1 MVVFGFDVGTPVGVS
16 HVRLCQSGQV
26 GAKGLEGGH
35 ELGREVE
42 VLARVDPYEDL
53 EGMGISDR

>member
-1 MVVFGFDVGTPVGVS
+1 MGAPVGVS
-16 HVRLCQSGQV
+16 HVRSCQSGQV

-35 ELGREVE
+35 EFGRQVE

>member
-1 MVVFGFDVGTPVGVS
+1 MGAPVGVS
-16 HVRLCQSGQV
+16 HVRSCQSGQV
-26 GAKGLEGGH
+26 GAKSLEGWH
-35 ELGREVE
+35 QHGREVE